1 MRNKKEEKPLTLS
14 DLAQYTQKIL
24 LPAIEKRLEGFVTKK
39 DAEKFAS
46 KADLTIMELDLR
58 EEIKNCVTREEFN
71 ERFDQVMTSL
81 DKVIKNQEDWRQ
93 ENTMQAAQNRRFNDS
108 VYNHEKRITKL
119 ELKLKPA

>member
-108 VYNHEKRITKL
+108 VCNREKRITKL

>member
-1 MRNKKEEKPLTLS
+1 LS

-108 VYNHEKRITKL
+108 VCNHEKRITKL

>member
-108 VYNHEKRITKL
+108 VCNHEKRITKL